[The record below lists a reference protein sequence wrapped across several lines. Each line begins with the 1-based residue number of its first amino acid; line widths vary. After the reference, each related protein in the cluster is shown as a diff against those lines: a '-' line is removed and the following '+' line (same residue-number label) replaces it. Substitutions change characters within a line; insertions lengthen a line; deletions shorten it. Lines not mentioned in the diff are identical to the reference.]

1 MIMQQKLF
9 DNDYQIR
16 SIEKYQLSDILDA
29 SVKRMRAQVTDRSS
43 DQNERSRYY
52 RSLMKLAHWLQ
63 RIRSHARCEGTHM
76 DRDDFCL
83 T

>member
-1 MIMQQKLF
+1 MIMQPKFF

-43 DQNERSRYY
+43 DQNE
-52 RSLMKLAHWLQ
+52 H
-63 RIRSHARCEGTHM
+63 EGGAIAL
-76 DRDDFCL
+76 RPRAFIYK
-83 T
+83 

>member
-1 MIMQQKLF
+1 MQQKLF

-43 DQNERSRYY
+43 DQNERSTT
-52 RSLMKLAHWLQ
+52 Q
-63 RIRSHARCEGTHM
+63 
-76 DRDDFCL
+76 
-83 T
+83 